1 MRLCTTAAMRHI
13 IMRRR
18 CRRGSMFVETA
29 IGIALV
35 AIVMVS
41 VAQLV
46 ALASKQRREVAQSQI
61 ATQEVANVLEH
72 IMVMQWDELTTEATS
87 QPKLSEDL
95 ASQLADPELA
105 ITIVTT
111 DDDLPTKKIEI
122 ALSWTDQANRRV
134 DPVRLVAWRHRSTG
148 AESKDM
154 DSRDE

>member
-1 MRLCTTAAMRHI
+1 MRLCTIAAKRH
-13 IMRRR
+13 MTKRW
-18 CRRGSMFVETA
+18 RRGSMFVETA

-46 ALASKQRREVAQSQI
+46 ALASKQRREVADSQI

-72 IMVMQWDELTTEATS
+72 IMVMPWDELTTDATS

-95 ASQLADPELA
+95 ASQLADPELTIA
-105 ITIVTT
+105 IVTT
-111 DDDLPTKKIEI
+111 DDDLPTKKIEV
-122 ALSWTDQANRRV
+122 ALSWTDQASRRV
-134 DPVRLVAWRHRSTG
+134 APVRLVAWRHRSTD
-148 AESKDM
+148 AEPKDM